1 MAYLRMIEDDEI
13 LTYLTELDVI
23 ADCEKAWKSELVE
36 VNKNIR
42 EWASSPEMVEF
53 GKTSRLRFL
62 KDEIKRYKNDKK
74 EKIDMMCSLV
84 GTNGACLISLVEG
97 QVEKLEWKIQ
107 RLLMEKRSLEGKTK
121 EGDIT
126 PAMIEQ
132 AKEFPVSS
140 LIEVDGRCKAKCI
153 NHDDSHP
160 SMDCRNNFV
169 YCYSCGYSDDAIGVY
184 RKLHGVGFVEAVR
197 ALSTV

>member
-1 MAYLRMIEDDEI
+1 MTDNYITTRMDEYRNNLAEWLKEPGMADFARDARI
-13 LTYLTELDVI
+13 
-23 ADCEKAWKSELVE
+23 
-36 VNKNIR
+36 
-42 EWASSPEMVEF
+42 
-53 GKTSRLRFL
+53 RFL
-62 KDEIKRYKNDKK
+62 KSSLCELRKKRKSDVELIRKMLPTDSACLVPLV
-74 EKIDMMCSLV
+74 EKIIERTDREIRRY
-84 GTNGACLISLVEG
+84 T
-97 QVEKLEWKIQ
+97 
-107 RLLMEKRSLEGKTK
+107 MEKRILEGKMK

-126 PAMIEQ
+126 SAMIEQ

-197 ALSTV
+197 ALSGV